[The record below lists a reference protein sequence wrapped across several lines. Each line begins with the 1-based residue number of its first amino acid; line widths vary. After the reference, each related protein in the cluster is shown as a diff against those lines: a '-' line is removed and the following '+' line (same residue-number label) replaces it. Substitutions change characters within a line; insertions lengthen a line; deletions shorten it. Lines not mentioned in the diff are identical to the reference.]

1 MSRRHILIPI
11 LLLAAGTASA
21 HDSEAHGVTP
31 EAERE
36 RARELRAD
44 GPQESRGI
52 EGVEGLGSVSLAGE
66 IPDDSDRVLRARELR
81 IAPGGVVAVHRHEQR
96 PGVAY
101 ILEGSIVEHRNDAA
115 EPVVRGPG
123 AVAFERSGIT
133 HWWENRGDTPVRA
146 LVVDVVP
153 APESRP

>member
-1 MSRRHILIPI
+1 MNGRRIVIPI
-11 LLLAAGTASA
+11 LLLGAGSALA
-21 HDSEAHGVTP
+21 HDSDEHGVTP
-31 EAERE
+31 ETERE

-52 EGVEGLGSVSLAGE
+52 EGVDKLGSVSLAGE

-81 IAPGGVVAVHRHEQR
+81 IAPGGVVAVHRHQQR

-115 EPVVRGPG
+115 EPITRGPG
-123 AVAFERSGIT
+123 AVAFERSGVT
-133 HWWENRGDTPVRA
+133 HWWENRSDTAVRA
-146 LVVDVVP
+146 LVVDIVP
-153 APESRP
+153 ASESER